1 MRIGRQSSPRFL
13 KYGHGELPTHRR
25 EVVQKNFQCVACF
38 EMVKQ
43 GLDWYAGT
51 AKHWRS
57 AVNLGVNG
65 DQLSVHG
72 DSTKSSRRVV
82 YFRAIFFMPS
92 VVANWGQPH
101 AATMHACERKLGV
114 THHIPNR
121 IVRSLGPQHLV
132 DATQKDRGYVEHVQ
146 TGRCQQIELTLNL
159 LSSKT
164 PSSAPDTTSR
174 QHHERRISGPTRS
187 LSQFENFRVAR
198 LPD

>member
-1 MRIGRQSSPRFL
+1 MASLWPAKSAKGSCPISSRPRRRGRSSSSRMRIGRQSSPRFL

-43 GLDWYAGT
+43 GLDWYAST
-51 AKHWRS
+51 AKHRGS

-132 DATQKDRGYVEHVQ
+132 DATQKDGGHV
-146 TGRCQQIELTLNL
+146 R
-159 LSSKT
+159 
-164 PSSAPDTTSR
+164 SR
-174 QHHERRISGPTRS
+174 SFARTVSRRAG
-187 LSQFENFRVAR
+187 
-198 LPD
+198 